1 MERLRDPAHRS
12 QVFVVAALGC
22 CSSWLS
28 QPAGILVVMPTAVL
42 RPNREPVGEIAA
54 VLDRLR
60 GDTECRPVVDAG
72 LAGGLRAWLEDEV
85 VDLARSVPDGASV
98 LVGPRGLVVGSGS
111 PAVSTAPTVAL
122 ARGAMVGALFRQ
134 VVVTGRIEH
143 AMADAT
149 AALAVAGTDGA
160 ILAFVDRL
168 PPADR
173 AALAMDVRRQAR
185 TMAAQWSKVP
195 AAWSPR
201 TGELVGAPL
210 AGGRVVLHG
219 RLDLVLGGPS
229 EGRASVCLV
238 DVRSGERRADD
249 GTERGFHALL
259 ETLRSGA
266 QPFRAATYY
275 PASGEI
281 DIEDVTESRLA
292 TAVEAVVHDLA
303 TARDAADRPDRPGAI
318 RSGAIDAGPS
328 AVEPSAAAA

>member
-1 MERLRDPAHRS
+1 
-12 QVFVVAALGC
+12 
-22 CSSWLS
+22 
-28 QPAGILVVMPTAVL
+28 MPTAVV
-42 RPNREPVGEIAA
+42 RPNQAPAGDVAA
-54 VLDRLR
+54 ILGRLR
-60 GDTECRPVVDAG
+60 GDTECRPVVDPG

-85 VDLARSVPDGASV
+85 VDVARSVADGASV
-98 LVGPRGLVVGSGS
+98 LVGPRGLVGGNGSLAV
-111 PAVSTAPTVAL
+111 PAVPAGPTVAL

-173 AALAMDVRRQAR
+173 AALATDVRRQAR

-219 RLDLVLGGPS
+219 RVDLVLGGPS

-238 DVRSGERRADD
+238 DVRSGERRAEH
-249 GTERGFHALL
+249 GEERGFHALV

-266 QPFRAATYY
+266 QPFRTATYY

-292 TAVEAVVHDLA
+292 AAVEAVVHDLA
-303 TARDAADRPDRPGAI
+303 SAGGAADRPVRPSIHPSAVRPG
-318 RSGAIDAGPS
+318 RIDAGPIKGGTGT
-328 AVEPSAAAA
+328 VEPSTAAA

>member
-1 MERLRDPAHRS
+1 
-12 QVFVVAALGC
+12 
-22 CSSWLS
+22 
-28 QPAGILVVMPTAVL
+28 MPTAVV
-42 RPNREPVGEIAA
+42 RPNRAPAGDAA
-54 VLDRLR
+54 AILDRLR
-60 GDTECRPVVDAG
+60 GDTECRPVVDPG

-85 VDLARSVPDGASV
+85 VDVARSVADGASV
-98 LVGPRGLVVGSGS
+98 LVGSRGLVGGNGS
-111 PAVSTAPTVAL
+111 PAVPTGPARPAGPTVAL

-134 VVVTGRIEH
+134 VVVTGRSEH

-168 PPADR
+168 PTADR
-173 AALAMDVRRQAR
+173 AALATDVRRQAQ

-201 TGELVGAPL
+201 TGELVSAPL

-238 DVRSGERRADD
+238 DVRSGERRAEH
-249 GTERGFHALL
+249 GEERGFHALV

-266 QPFRAATYY
+266 QPFRTATYY

-292 TAVEAVVHDLA
+292 AAVEAVVHDL
-303 TARDAADRPDRPGAI
+303 T
-318 RSGAIDAGPS
+318 SAG
-328 AVEPSAAAA
+328 AVEPLAAAA

>member
-1 MERLRDPAHRS
+1 
-12 QVFVVAALGC
+12 
-22 CSSWLS
+22 
-28 QPAGILVVMPTAVL
+28 MPTAVL
-42 RPNREPVGEIAA
+42 RPSQAPAGDTAA

-60 GDTECRPVVDAG
+60 GDTECRPVVDPG

-98 LVGPRGLVVGSGS
+98 LVGPRGLVAGNGS
-111 PAVSTAPTVAL
+111 PTAPAMSTVPTMPTAPAMPTVAL

-143 AMADAT
+143 TMADAT

-168 PPADR
+168 PTADR
-173 AALAMDVRRQAR
+173 AALATDVRRQAQ

-201 TGELVGAPL
+201 TGEPVGAPL

-238 DVRSGERRADD
+238 DVHSGERRADH

-266 QPFRAATYY
+266 QPFRTATYY

-292 TAVEAVVHDLA
+292 AAVEAVVHDLA
-303 TARDAADRPDRPGAI
+303 
-318 RSGAIDAGPS
+318 SVS
-328 AVEPSAAAA
+328 VVEPLAAAA